1 MNINPKK
8 KKIHFNLVD
17 LILIIIALTSIS
29 VLIFV
34 FSNKSIAKT
43 SRSQTVEIEYTITF
57 SPVREEYINLV
68 KIGDKVINTANMD
81 DCGEV
86 YLVSNSDYEH
96 VGINAESGEK
106 VTTKLDGMK
115 SMVITIRAKATKTAY
130 GYSVNGYD
138 IIIGEDISVRVPDY
152 TGIGKCTSVTELG
165 K

>member
-1 MNINPKK
+1 MNVNPKK

-17 LILIIIALTSIS
+17 LILIIIALASVS
-29 VLIFV
+29 VLVFV
-34 FSNKSIAKT
+34 FSSKSIAKT
-43 SRSQTVEIEYTITF
+43 SSSQTVEIEYTITF

-68 KIGDKVINTANMD
+68 KIGDKVTNTANMD

-96 VGINAESGEK
+96 VGINTESGEK